1 MFYSVSEHCQ
11 ECKRERERERA
22 EGFEVFKKVELSGI
36 QIEVEK
42 NENVSFN
49 SLAFQTFL
57 QRLNGATMSQQFGQ
71 RNCVCMGGGTV

>member
-49 SLAFQTFL
+49 FL
-57 QRLNGATMSQQFGQ
+57 FGFS
-71 RNCVCMGGGTV
+71 NFFCKG

>member
-11 ECKRERERERA
+11 ECKRERERERERA

-42 NENVSFN
+42 NENVSSSKFPTCPHHLLP
-49 SLAFQTFL
+49 SKI
-57 QRLNGATMSQQFGQ
+57 
-71 RNCVCMGGGTV
+71 